1 MSLKSFIIICV
12 FLIITT
18 IVFYI
23 SYTLINHIFYMSKLF
38 EKLIFLNVEMVMSWA
53 LNVCSSFIALVFILL
68 FYATML
74 DCLIKLANK

>member
-1 MSLKSFIIICV
+1 
-12 FLIITT
+12 
-18 IVFYI
+18 
-23 SYTLINHIFYMSKLF
+23 MSKLF